1 MSFPP
6 PPLSAPPASAR
17 PLKDLARVRF
27 GVTIRG
33 GNSGVGRLEHQ
44 LRLTDFTDSRE
55 IRLGPL
61 NLVSTDTF
69 DFEQHRLRRGDIVL
83 CNRETRFVA
92 NIVTDD
98 LDAFAG
104 SQMVVISLNN
114 PAQLLPRYFLW
125 WLNQPDT
132 AKLVASKASGAY
144 NRVVPTSAIRELMV
158 PLPHMELQNRI
169 VLIEGLILE
178 ERKTMQELGERRAQ
192 LASLVLKK
200 ALQSA

>member
-1 MSFPP
+1 MNLAPTP
-6 PPLSAPPASAR
+6 DSAHPASAQ
-17 PLKDLARVRF
+17 PLKNLARVRF

-33 GNSGVGRLEHQ
+33 GNSGAGLLKHQ
-44 LRLTDFTDSRE
+44 LRLADFTDSRE
-55 IRLGPL
+55 IRLGAL

-69 DFEQHRLRRGDIVL
+69 DFEQHRLRREDIVL
-83 CNRETRFVA
+83 CNRESRFVA
-92 NIVTDD
+92 NLVMDD

-158 PLPHMELQNRI
+158 PLPHVDTQNRI
-169 VLIEGLILE
+169 ILIEGLILE
-178 ERKTMQELGERRAQ
+178 ECKIMQELGERRAQ
-192 LASLVLKK
+192 LASFVIKK
-200 ALQSA
+200 TLQSA